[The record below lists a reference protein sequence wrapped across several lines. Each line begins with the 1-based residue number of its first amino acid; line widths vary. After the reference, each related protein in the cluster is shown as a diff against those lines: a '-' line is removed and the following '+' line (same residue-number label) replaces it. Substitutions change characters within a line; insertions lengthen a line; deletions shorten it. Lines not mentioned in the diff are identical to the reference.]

1 MFAVRMSD
9 GCVGLCDGIL
19 HEKQDSNIAFLS
31 YFDWKGI
38 KRVVGFNPEDLDRPF
53 LGYIDC
59 HFDIEDL
66 TLKTYKKLSR
76 SFE

>member
-1 MFAVRMSD
+1 MFAVRMPD

-19 HEKQDSNIAFLS
+19 HDKQDSSIAFLS

-38 KRVVGFNPEDLDRPF
+38 KRVVGFNPEELVHPF

-59 HFDIEDL
+59 YFEIEDL
-66 TLKTYKKLSR
+66 TIKTYKQLSKTV
-76 SFE
+76 E